1 MKNKFI
7 QFSVIVF
14 IIAGLAL
21 TLGSRE
27 WFPDFYNPIFMG
39 SIAFVSA
46 FLILAPQFIFCSKEE
61 EKKEV
66 VIKLQKFI
74 AISLLISGIG
84 ALGFYKLYEIGFE
97 YDKFAHF
104 IISLL
109 GVVVFTNFINKWY
122 KFTIKK
128 SLFISIGF
136 ILIVGFLWEPLEL
149 FSDWLFKTQTLGLY
163 GEYIIKDTAIDII
176 MNIIGILSGSIITLL
191 KSKKEQNIIN

>member
-21 TLGSRE
+21 TLGDLK

-39 SIAFVSA
+39 AIAFVSA
-46 FLILAPQFIFCSKEE
+46 FLILIPQFIFCSKEE
-61 EKKEV
+61 EKKDT

-109 GVVVFTNFINKWY
+109 GIMVFTDFINKWY
-122 KFTIKK
+122 KFPIKK
-128 SLFISIGF
+128 SFFISIT
-136 ILIVGFLWEPLEL
+136 IVLIAGFLWEPLEL
-149 FSDWLFKTQTLGLY
+149 FSDWLFNTKTLGLY
-163 GEYIIKDTAIDII
+163 GKYIIKDTVIDVV
-176 MNIIGILSGSIITLL
+176 MNIMGILIGSIIILI
-191 KSKKEQNIIN
+191 KNKKEQSIVN